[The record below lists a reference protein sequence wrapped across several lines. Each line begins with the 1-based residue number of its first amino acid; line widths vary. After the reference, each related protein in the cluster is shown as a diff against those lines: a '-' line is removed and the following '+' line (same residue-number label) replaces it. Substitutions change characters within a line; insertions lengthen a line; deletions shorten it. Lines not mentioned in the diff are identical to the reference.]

1 MSTPPIHIAILGAGP
16 IGLEAALAA
25 VQLGFDVTV
34 YERSHCVAA
43 HIRDWGHV
51 RMFSPFGMNS
61 SERGRAALRQRGH
74 RLPGDDDLLTGDEFC
89 DAYLEPLS
97 RLPELDGR
105 IAFGTSVFRIGRN
118 DSLKTERIGDPA
130 RAAEPFRIVLL
141 NPTRVAAADIVLDCT
156 GTYGQ
161 HNWLGRGGIPCPGEV
176 EAATAPVRHGAVT
189 AGPGFEYRLPRI
201 LGAPGAPYG
210 NRTTLVIGSG
220 YSAATNVIA
229 LSLLQVEYPETRVI
243 WLTRRNDSEPIRRIS
258 EDPLSER
265 DRIAAEANALA
276 TSGRGPVT
284 WMPGCSV
291 RSMQWHPEEEQWSIQ
306 AVREGESCVRL
317 EVDCI
322 IANVGFRPDRSI
334 YEELHVHE
342 CYATQGPMQLAARL
356 LGETSADCLAQ
367 TSHGA
372 DVLRNPEPNF
382 FILGSKSYGRRNDF
396 LLRIGLEQVTEVL
409 TLLGALRPV

>member
-1 MSTPPIHIAILGAGP
+1 MTTMPAHIAILGAGP

-34 YERSHCVAA
+34 YERSHCVAG
-43 HIRDWGHV
+43 HIRDWGHI
-51 RMFSPFGMNS
+51 RMFSPFCMNT
-61 SERGRAALRQRGH
+61 SERGRIALRQRGQ
-74 RLPGDDDLLTGDEFC
+74 RLPGDDELLTGNEFC

-105 IAFGTSVFRIGRN
+105 VALGTGVFRIGRT

-130 RAAEPFRIVLL
+130 RAAEPFRIALL
-141 NPTRVAAADIVLDCT
+141 NPSRVAAADVVLDCT

-176 EAATAPVRHGAVT
+176 EAAAAPVLDGAVT
-189 AGPGFEYRLPRI
+189 AGPGLEYRLPQI
-201 LGAPGAPYG
+201 LDARGSAYG
-210 NRTTLVIGSG
+210 DRTTLVIGSG

-229 LSLLQVEYPETRVI
+229 LALLQMEYPNTRVI
-243 WLTRRNDSEPIRRIS
+243 WLTRRKDSVPVRRIPN
-258 EDPLSER
+258 DPLRER
-265 DRIAAEANALA
+265 DRIASEANCLA
-276 TSGRGPVT
+276 TSGRGPVV
-284 WMPGCSV
+284 WKPGCVV
-291 RSMQWHPEEEQWSIQ
+291 RSMQWHAQESRWSIQ
-306 AVREGESCVRL
+306 AARANGDSERFD
-317 EVDCI
+317 VDCI

-342 CYATQGPMQLAARL
+342 CYASEGPMKLAARL
-356 LGETSADCLAQ
+356 LGETSGDCLAQ

-382 FILGSKSYGRRNDF
+382 FVLGSKSYGRRSDF
-396 LLRIGLEQVTEVL
+396 LLRVGLEQVA
-409 TLLGALRPV
+409 TLFELLERHRSV